1 MSRLPPWLVII
12 AVWAAI
18 YLPALGS
25 FEIKGEEGRRI
36 LPAMAMLEQ
45 HDYLVPRV
53 GGQAYFTKPPLV
65 NWLVAASFK
74 AFGRNEWSAR
84 IPSAVSVLIAAL
96 VFVTIGSASLGRG
109 GAMAAALIWL
119 TTIGLI
125 EKGRLIEI
133 DALYV
138 SLCAIAIICWLTWW
152 QQNRSPWL
160 TWIVPWIF
168 LGLGW
173 LAKGPLH
180 LVFFY
185 AVVLAVLWQSKEW
198 KALFHPAHFVGILL
212 MLAIFASWAVPFL
225 HSSGQSRGLNK
236 WSAQFTGRI
245 NPGLFNVGTSALTLI
260 RAIGQFLPW
269 ILFVPF
275 LRLDRF
281 RDARER
287 QLAARLAWSAVVPV
301 LAISA
306 VPVAAPRYSLPA
318 LAPFCWLLG
327 LSFARD
333 AFAHPRWLG
342 STGQP
347 LWERFGRLC
356 ALLVV
361 MSALVGFPIAARLAK
376 KHEKVKNVAAQVN
389 AVVPATETLFAID
402 PGYQPFLFYVQAR
415 VRYVEGIERVPASAR
430 YMVVRPNREAAVGQS
445 ERWAPRHAQP
455 VVRVRD
461 YRGETVILF
470 LIDEERP

>member
-1 MSRLPPWLVII
+1 MFRLQAWLVII

-45 HDYLVPRV
+45 RDFLVPRV
-53 GGQAYFTKPPLV
+53 GSDAYFSKPPLV
-65 NWLVAASFK
+65 NWLIAASFK
-74 AFGRNEWSAR
+74 TFGVRNEWTAR
-84 IPSAVSVLIAAL
+84 IPSAVSVLVVAL
-96 VFVTIGSASLGRG
+96 LFVTIGSASLGRG

-119 TTIGLI
+119 TSIGLI

-133 DALYV
+133 EAVYV

-152 QQNRSPWL
+152 QQKRSPWL

-185 AVVLAVLWQSKEW
+185 AVVLAVLWRSKQW
-198 KALFHPAHFVGILL
+198 KALFHPAHFVGIGL
-212 MLAIFASWAVPFL
+212 MLAIFAGWAVPFL
-225 HSSGQSRGLNK
+225 QRSGQSRGLNK

-245 NPGLFNVGTSALTLI
+245 SPSLFNVRTSALTLI
-260 RAIGQFLPW
+260 RSIGQFLPW
-269 ILFVPF
+269 ILFLPL
-275 LRLDRF
+275 LRFGKF
-281 RDARER
+281 REARER
-287 QLAARLAWSAVVPV
+287 ELAFGLACSAFVPL

-318 LAPFCWLLG
+318 LAPFCWLMG

-333 AFAHPRWLG
+333 AFVHPPWLG
-342 STGQP
+342 SANQP
-347 LWERFGRLC
+347 LWERFGRPC
-356 ALLVV
+356 VLLVLV
-361 MSALVGFPIAARLAK
+361 STLVGFPFAAQLAK
-376 KHEKVKNVAAQVN
+376 KHEKVKSVAAPVN
-389 AVVPATETLFAID
+389 ALVPPAETLYAID
-402 PGYQPFLFYVQAR
+402 PGYQPFLFYAR
-415 VRYVEGIERVPASAR
+415 AHVNYVDGLEQIPGSAR
-430 YMVVRPNREAAVGQS
+430 YVIARPNREADLLKTEQWS
-445 ERWAPRHAQP
+445 PRHARP
-455 VVRVRD
+455 VLRVRD
-461 YRGETVILF
+461 YRGETIVLF
-470 LIDEERP
+470 EMSGSP